1 MLRPLALLLL
11 LGLLARAAP
20 VHEAAARGDLQ
31 ALRQFGRADVNSLD
45 EGGLC
50 PLVRALQGGHP
61 ECLPLLLEL
70 GAGPNG
76 SGRWSPLHEAAV
88 LGDLESVQLLLKAGA
103 DPNRREQQNRGT
115 ALHVAAFGGHLEI
128 ARALLKAGAKP
139 GLKDGEGLTPLFH
152 AKDQAHPEVVKLLKA
167 AGAR

>member
-1 MLRPLALLLL
+1 MQRWLGWLLL
-11 LGLLARAAP
+11 LGLLAGAAP
-20 VHEAAARGDLQ
+20 VHDAAARGDVE
-31 ALRQFGRADVNSLD
+31 ALRQCSRAELNSLD
-45 EGGLC
+45 AGALC
-50 PLVRALQGGHP
+50 PLVRALQSGHP
-61 ECLPLLLEL
+61 ECVAVLLEL
-70 GAGPNG
+70 GASPNG

-88 LGDLESVQLLLKAGA
+88 LGDLESVQRLLKAGA

-115 ALHVAAFGGHLEI
+115 PLHVAAFGGHLEV